1 MNEKIRQIL
10 VPIATIGVIF
20 VNYLA
25 GTGKINNVT
34 PGYISDKYPTLI
46 TPAGYAFSIWSL
58 IYIGMIGFSIY
69 QLLPSQAGN
78 PRFRAIRTVYLLSCV
93 ANCAWIYLWHYEQ
106 IIAAL
111 GVIFLLLA
119 TLVYINIKL
128 QNTET
133 PAEAWLSKIPFS
145 IYFGWVTVASILNA
159 SIALVYLGV
168 TTSDFNAQVL
178 GAGLIII
185 AVILGIL
192 MRFKLNLTAY
202 PLAVAWALTAIAV
215 AHGGKTIIV
224 VSSAI
229 AVIILLIT
237 ALSAFL
243 NAKNQT
249 R

>member
-34 PGYISDKYPTLI
+34 PEVISDKYATII
-46 TPAGYAFSIWSL
+46 TPAGYAFAIWSL
-58 IYIGMIGFSIY
+58 IYLGMIAFSIY
-69 QLLPSQAGN
+69 QLLPSQFDN
-78 PRFRAIRTVYLLSCV
+78 PRFRRIRTVYILNCV
-93 ANCAWIYLWHYEQ
+93 ANCAWIYLWHHE
-106 IIAAL
+106 IIIGAL
-111 GVIFLLLA
+111 GVMFLLLA
-119 TLVYINIKL
+119 TLAYINL
-128 QNTET
+128 QLKNVETLTET
-133 PAEAWLSKIPFS
+133 WLAKIPFS
-145 IYFGWVTVASILNA
+145 IYFGWVTVATILNF

-168 TTSDFNAQVL
+168 RTTDLPAQIM
-178 GAGLIII
+178 GAGLIVI

-192 MRFKLNLTAY
+192 MRFKLGLVAY
-202 PLAVAWALTAIAV
+202 PITVAWALTAIAV
-215 AHGGKTIIV
+215 KHGGETIIV
-224 VSSAI
+224 VTSAI
-229 AVIILLIT
+229 AVIILLLT

>member
-10 VPIATIGVIF
+10 VPIATLGVIF

-25 GTGKINNVT
+25 GTGRINNVT
-34 PGYISDKYPTLI
+34 PEVISDKYPTFI
-46 TPAGYAFSIWSL
+46 TPAGYAFAIWSL
-58 IYIGMIGFSIY
+58 IYLGMIGFSIY
-69 QLLPSQAGN
+69 QLLPSQADN
-78 PRFRAIRTVYLLSCV
+78 PRFRAIRTVYILNCV
-93 ANCAWIYLWHYEQ
+93 ANCAWIYLWHHEM
-106 IIAAL
+106 IVAAL

-133 PAEAWLSKIPFS
+133 AAEAWLSKIPFS

-159 SIALVYLGV
+159 TIALVYLGV
-168 TTSDFNAQVL
+168 TTSDFTAQIL

-229 AVIILLIT
+229 AVIILLLT

>member
-10 VPIATIGVIF
+10 VPVATIGVIF

-25 GTGKINNVT
+25 GTGRINNVT
-34 PGYISDKYPTLI
+34 PEVISDKYPTFI
-46 TPAGYAFSIWSL
+46 TPAGYAFAIWSL
-58 IYIGMIGFSIY
+58 IYLGMIAFSIY
-69 QLLPSQAGN
+69 QLLPSQADN
-78 PRFRAIRTVYLLSCV
+78 PRFRAIRTVYILNCV

-119 TLVYINIKL
+119 TLVYINLKL

-133 PAEAWLSKIPFS
+133 AAEAWLSKIPFS

-159 SIALVYLGV
+159 TIALVYLGV
-168 TTSDFNAQVL
+168 TTTDFTAQVL
-178 GAGLIII
+178 GASLIII

-202 PLAVAWALTAIAV
+202 PVAVAWALTAIAV

-224 VSSAI
+224 VTSAI
-229 AVIILLIT
+229 AVIILLVT

>member
-1 MNEKIRQIL
+1 MNEKTRQIL
-10 VPIATIGVIF
+10 VPVATIGVIF

-34 PGYISDKYPTLI
+34 PEVISDKYPTFI
-46 TPAGYAFSIWSL
+46 TPAGYAFAIWSL
-58 IYIGMIGFSIY
+58 IYLGMIAFSIY
-69 QLLPSQAGN
+69 QLLPSQADN
-78 PRFRAIRTVYLLSCV
+78 PRFRAIRTVYILNCV

-119 TLVYINIKL
+119 TLVYINLKL

-133 PAEAWLSKIPFS
+133 AAEAWLSKIPFS

-159 SIALVYLGV
+159 TIALVYLGV
-168 TTSDFNAQVL
+168 TTTDFTAQVL
-178 GAGLIII
+178 GASLIII

-224 VSSAI
+224 VTSAI
-229 AVIILLIT
+229 AVIILLVT